1 MLNEATRSAILKL
14 TEEGHGARAI
24 ARTLSLSRNS
34 VRRVVAS
41 GNARPPE
48 SGRVELADAYRD
60 AILELY
66 SACEG
71 NLVRVH
77 EELAKKGA
85 KFSYPALTGFCR
97 RHGLVKSPALPVGHY
112 DFAPGEEM
120 QHDTS
125 PHNVRLGGTS
135 RLVQTASLVL
145 AYSRMIFMQM
155 YPRFTRFHCKLFL
168 TEAFRYFDGVCGRCM
183 IDNTHVV
190 VLSGT
195 GRGMLVVPEMAAFA
209 ERFGFV
215 FAAHEKGDADRKGRV
230 ERPFHYIEHN
240 FLAGREFGDFED
252 MNHRAV
258 AWCDE
263 KNAMFR
269 RHLHAVP
276 RELFVAEKPQM
287 KRLPIWIPD
296 PYVLHHRM
304 VSVEGYVKV
313 HAHLYSAPFGLIG
326 RRVEVRETKDN
337 IEIYDGPR
345 LVGTHAVVQDS
356 QPVRITN
363 PSHRPSRCERTSLPK
378 RPEEEKLRAALP
390 QMQEYITQLTNRSAG
405 RGTLALRTLLRM
417 VEEYPTEA
425 LTKAL
430 EEAARYGLY
439 DLDRVERMVL
449 KNVRSDF
456 FRLTDDTGVDEA

>member
-41 GNARPPE
+41 GSARPPDSE
-48 SGRVELADAYRD
+48 RAELAEVYRD

-66 SACEG
+66 AACEG

-97 RHGLVKSPALPVGHY
+97 RHGLVKPPAPPVGRY

-125 PHNVRLGGTS
+125 PHTVRLGGTS

-168 TEAFRYFDGVCGRCM
+168 TEAFRYFDGVCDRCM

-195 GRGMLVVPEMAAFA
+195 GREMLVVPEMDAFA

-215 FAAHEKGDADRKGRV
+215 FTAHEKGDADRKGRV

-240 FLAGREFGDFED
+240 YLAGRDFSD
-252 MNHRAV
+252 FDDLNRRAV
-258 AWCDE
+258 VWCDE
-263 KNAMFR
+263 KNAAFR

-276 RELFVAEKPQM
+276 RELFAAEKPRM

-313 HAHLYSAPFGLIG
+313 HAHMYSAPFGLIG
-326 RRVEVRETKDN
+326 RRVEVRETKDK

-356 QPVRITN
+356 LPVRVTD
-363 PSHRPSRCERTSLPK
+363 PSHRPSRSERASRPLQ
-378 RPEEEKLRAALP
+378 PEEEKLRAALP
-390 QMQEYITQLTNRSAG
+390 EMQEYITRLKNQSAG
-405 RGTLALRTLLRM
+405 RGTLALRTLLRI
-417 VEEYPTEA
+417 VEEYPQDA
-425 LTKAL
+425 VAKAL
-430 EEAARYGLY
+430 KEAAQYGLY
-439 DLDRVERMVL
+439 DLERVERMVL

-456 FRLTDDTGVDEA
+456 FRLKDDAGSDEA

>member
-1 MLNEATRSAILKL
+1 MLDEAARAAILKL
-14 TEEGHGARAI
+14 AGEGHGVRAI
-24 ARTLSLSRNS
+24 ARALALARNT
-34 VRRVVAS
+34 VRGVVAS
-41 GNARPPE
+41 KSAHPPASARAE
-48 SGRVELADAYRD
+48 KAEGFRD
-60 AILELY
+60 AILDLY
-66 SACEG
+66 AACDG

-77 EELAKKGA
+77 EELMKKGA
-85 KFSYPALTGFCR
+85 GFSYPALTGFCR
-97 RHGLVKSPALPVGHY
+97 RHGLVKPPAPPVGRY

-125 PHNVRLGGTS
+125 PHDARLGGAV
-135 RLVQTASLVL
+135 RRVQTASLVL

-155 YPRFTRFHCKLFL
+155 YPRFTRFQCKLFL
-168 TEAFRYFDGVCGRCM
+168 TEAFRYFDGVCARCL

-195 GRGMLVVPEMAAFA
+195 GREMRVVPEMEAFA

-240 FLAGREFGDFED
+240 FLAGREFGDFD
-252 MNHRAV
+252 DLNRRAV

-263 KNAMFR
+263 KNAAFR

-276 RELFVAEKPQM
+276 RELFAAEKPRM

-313 HAHLYSAPFGLIG
+313 HAHLYSAPWGLIG
-326 RRVEVRETKDN
+326 RRVEARETKDK

-345 LVGTHAVVQDS
+345 LVGTHAVVQDAL
-356 QPVRITN
+356 PVRVTDAA
-363 PSHRPSRCERTSLPK
+363 HRPSRAERARRPLH
-378 RPEEEKLRAALP
+378 PEEEQVRAGLP
-390 QMQEYITQLTNRSAG
+390 EMQAYLTELKKRSAG
-405 RGTLALRTLLRM
+405 RGTLTFRSLLRM
-417 VEEYPTEA
+417 MEEYPRDA
-425 LTKAL
+425 LAPAL
-430 EEAARYGLY
+430 KEAARYGLY
-439 DLDRVERMVL
+439 DLERVERMVL

-456 FRLTDDTGVDEA
+456 FRLKDNSGSAQA

>member
-1 MLNEATRSAILKL
+1 MLDETTRATILKL
-14 TEEGHGARAI
+14 AEEGHGVRAI
-24 ARTLSLSRNS
+24 ARALSLARNS

-41 GNARPPE
+41 GSARPPE
-48 SGRVELADAYRD
+48 GDREEKAEAYRD
-60 AILELY
+60 AILDLY
-66 SACEG
+66 AACAG

-77 EELAKKGA
+77 EELAKNGA

-97 RHGLVKSPALPVGHY
+97 RHGLVKPPAPPVGHY
-112 DFAPGEEM
+112 DFVPGEEM

-125 PHNVRLGGTS
+125 PHDVRLGGTT
-135 RLVQTASLVL
+135 RRVHTASLVL

-155 YPRFTRFHCKLFL
+155 YLRFTRFQCKLFL

-195 GRGMLVVPEMAAFA
+195 GRQMLVVPEMEAFA

-240 FLAGREFGDFED
+240 FLAGREFCDFED
-252 MNHRAV
+252 LNRRAV
-258 AWCDE
+258 TWCDE
-263 KNAMFR
+263 KNATFR

-276 RELFVAEKPQM
+276 RELFAAEKPQM
-287 KRLPIWIPD
+287 KRLPIWIPE

-313 HAHLYSAPFGLIG
+313 HAHLYSAPFALIG
-326 RRVEVRETKDN
+326 RRVEVRETKDK
-337 IEIYDGPR
+337 IDIYDGPR
-345 LVGTHAVVQDS
+345 LVGTHAAVQDS
-356 QPVRITN
+356 LPVRVTDS
-363 PSHRPSRCERTSLPK
+363 SHRPSRSERASRPLH
-378 RPEEEKLRAALP
+378 PEEEKLRAALP
-390 QMQEYITQLTNRSAG
+390 QMQEYITQLKNRSAG

-417 VEEYPTEA
+417 VEEYPQDA
-425 LTKAL
+425 WLKAL
-430 EEAARYGLY
+430 EEATRYGLY
-439 DLDRVERMVL
+439 DLERVERMVL

-456 FRLTDDTGVDEA
+456 FRLKDDVGSEEA